1 MEVGKHEECRTRCYL
16 LRFEQQRAHLGELD
30 QQMHLIWAFQAM
42 ISYLNPKLASD
53 LSNQLSGHGVQ
64 SREKHANRP
73 FAA

>member
-1 MEVGKHEECRTRCYL
+1 MEVRKHEEYRTRCYL
-16 LRFEQQRAHLGELD
+16 LRFERQRALLGELE
-30 QQMHLIWAFQAM
+30 QQLHLIWAFQAI

-64 SREKHANRP
+64 SREKRANHP